1 MRADRPTQSVCVCR
15 YVEIAAALGSNST
28 LRAEVSA
35 RIVTNTVQIFDDQ
48 TAIRAFEQEM
58 VGAVASAAAAA
69 AARP

>member
-1 MRADRPTQSVCVCR
+1 
-15 YVEIAAALGSNST
+15 VEIAAALGSNST

>member
-1 MRADRPTQSVCVCR
+1 
-15 YVEIAAALGSNST
+15 
-28 LRAEVSA
+28 VSA